1 MAMDNWHTHAKTDF
15 EVELSEKQL
24 EQFDL
29 YLHELQEWSQKFNLT
44 AIVEPEGIRIKHFL
58 DSLSVVRAFP
68 HGFVPQSMI
77 DIGTGAGFPGIPL
90 KIIFPDAKLTL
101 VESVKKK
108 AGFCEHMVE
117 LLGLNDVLIS
127 SARAEEIGQDPAHR
141 EQYPVVVARAVAHMP
156 ILVEFL
162 LPLAKVGGLVVMQK
176 GSSAHRETEASRNAI
191 RLLGGKLVEII
202 PVMLPGL
209 EDERYLVVLEKIK
222 ATKAEFPRRVGIPAK
237 APIQN

>member
-1 MAMDNWHTHAKTDF
+1 MDNWHTYAKTNF
-15 EVELSEKQL
+15 GVELSEKQL

-29 YLHELQEWSQKFNLT
+29 YLRELQEWSQKFNLT
-44 AIVEPEGIRIKHFL
+44 AIVEPEGIRTKHFL
-58 DSLSVVRAFP
+58 DSLCVVKAFP
-68 HGFVPQSMI
+68 QEFVPQSMI

-117 LLGLNDVLIS
+117 LLDMKDVMVS

-141 EQYPVVVARAVAHMP
+141 EQYPLVLARAVANMP
-156 ILVEFL
+156 ILVEYL
-162 LPLAKVGGLVVMQK
+162 LPLAKVGGLVIMQK
-176 GSSAHRETEASRNAI
+176 GSSAHREAEASRNAI
-191 RLLGGKLVEII
+191 RLLGGKLEEII

-209 EDERYLVVLEKIK
+209 EDERFLVVLEKVK